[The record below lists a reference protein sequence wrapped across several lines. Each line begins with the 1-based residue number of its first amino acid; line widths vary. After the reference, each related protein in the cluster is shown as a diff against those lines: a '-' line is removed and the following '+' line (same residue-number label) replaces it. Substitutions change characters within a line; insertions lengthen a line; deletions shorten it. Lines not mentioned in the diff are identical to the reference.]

1 MNNEVVIVDAMRSP
15 LTQRPMYGRAHREL
29 RTEELLDVTVSG
41 LLQRAKI
48 NEDEVTTIVTVGDR
62 AAALLQAESWSKAF
76 QRIELHDAIS
86 ATAAIQFANHVIKSD
101 PRKVVLV
108 AGAASGDS
116 CFDVP
121 NAKVNLSA
129 HPAVRWGI
137 TRQNESDFASASHQR
152 ARECALSGDFRR
164 ELVPLE
170 LHVDLEVTEFVA
182 SDELR
187 QGTETPGALRW
198 APQSTRKLS
207 SQTESLTCQLPHH
220 YANAAK
226 GAGAL
231 VITSASRADE
241 LGIHPRGRLIG
252 VENLFDSALD
262 NASASELDLVRSC
275 LREHGVSLDCIDQ
288 YEVPEVTARAPL
300 IWLTEFGINTYLLN
314 PRGGALAFG
323 HLSELE
329 GIRAL
334 ATMLSALEDTGGTY
348 GLVATSSVDGSG
360 VVLVECSHN
369 P

>member
-41 LLQRAKI
+41 LLHRAKI

-62 AAALLQAESWSKAF
+62 AAAFLQAESWSKAF
-76 QRIELHDAIS
+76 QRIELHDAVS
-86 ATAAIQFANHVIKSD
+86 ATAAIQFANNVIKSD

-108 AGAASGDS
+108 AGAASGNS
-116 CFDVP
+116 WFDVP
-121 NAKVNLSA
+121 NARMKM
-129 HPAVRWGI
+129 PAQPADQWRI
-137 TRQNESDFASASHQR
+137 TRQSESEFASASHQR

-164 ELVPLE
+164 ELIPLE

-187 QGTETPGALRW
+187 QGAETPGALRL
-198 APQSTRKLS
+198 APHPATNLT
-207 SQTESLTCQLPHH
+207 SQAESLTCQLPHH

-231 VITSASRADE
+231 VLTSASRADE
-241 LGIHPRGRLIG
+241 LGIHPRGRLVG
-252 VENLFDSALD
+252 VEILFDSDLE
-262 NASASELDLVRSC
+262 NASTSELDLVRSY
-275 LREHGVSLDCIDQ
+275 LRQHGVSPDCIDQ
-288 YEVPEVTARAPL
+288 YEVPEDTARGPL
-300 IWLTEFGINTYLLN
+300 IWLTEFGINTYMLN

-323 HLSELE
+323 HLAELE

-334 ATMLSALEDTGGTY
+334 ATMLSALEDTGGIY

-360 VVLVECSHN
+360 VILVECSHN

>member
-15 LTQRPMYGRAHREL
+15 LNQRPMYGRAHREL
-29 RTEELLDVTVSG
+29 RTEELLDITVNG
-41 LLQRAKI
+41 LLERAQV

-76 QRIELHDAIS
+76 QRIELHDAMS
-86 ATAAIQFANHVIKSD
+86 ATAALQFANSVVSSD

-108 AGAASGDS
+108 AGAASGNS
-116 CFDVP
+116 CFDVA
-121 NAKVNLSA
+121 NAKVPL
-129 HPAVRWGI
+129 PVRSTDRWRI

-164 ELVPLE
+164 EVIPLE
-170 LHVDLEVTEFVA
+170 LHLDHEVTELVA

-187 QGTETPGALRW
+187 QIAESTGALRL
-198 APQSTRKLS
+198 APTSVSRLT

-220 YANAAK
+220 WANAAK

-231 VITSASRADE
+231 ILTSARRADE
-241 LGIHPRGRLIG
+241 LGIHPRGRLVG
-252 VENLFDSALD
+252 VEKLFDSVLD
-262 NASASELDLVRSC
+262 NASASELDLVRSY
-275 LREHGVSLDCIDQ
+275 LRRHGVSLDRIDQ
-288 YEVPEVTARAPL
+288 YEVPEDTARTPL
-300 IWLTEFGINTYLLN
+300 IWLEEFGLNTYMLN

-323 HLSELE
+323 HLAELE
-329 GIRAL
+329 GIRSL

-360 VVLVECSHN
+360 VVLVECLHN